1 MVLQHKRAWL
11 IWAIAAGF
19 YSYGF
24 FHRVAPSVIVD
35 DLMLAFAL
43 DATLLGTLSATYF
56 YTYAALQVPL
66 GILIDRYGARAI
78 LTGGAVTAALGGILF
93 AMATGLWSA
102 LIGRALI
109 GGGVAVGYI
118 GTLKLVGAWFPL
130 QRFGLLAGLT
140 LAAGT
145 AGAIGAQVPLS
156 LVVASFGWR
165 PTLLVVGLAGLALAV
180 LVVTVVRD
188 RPPVPQAKAAT
199 AAGAA
204 LSGATTTRP
213 TATPNLG
220 LVAILA
226 RPETWLLI
234 AVTGLTGAPILAFAG
249 LWGVPYFVQV
259 HGLERTA
266 AATLT
271 SLMLVAWAIGGPALG
286 ALADRVGNR
295 ARLILVVAG
304 SNALLWLPFALYPTL
319 PLTIALPL
327 MLALGLG
334 GGAMII
340 AFAIVR
346 TVFGTAS
353 SGRAFGIVNTSVLLF
368 GAAGQTVFG
377 ILLDWRWTG
386 GMVAGK
392 RVYDASAYA
401 AGFFVF
407 SLAAAVVVAA
417 AIALARVETQH
428 NRVGSP

>member
-1 MVLQHKRAWL
+1 VVLQHKRAWL

-43 DATLLGTLSATYF
+43 DATLLGTLSAAYF

-66 GILIDRYGARAI
+66 GILIDRYGARAM
-78 LTGGAVTAALGGILF
+78 LAAGAVTAALGGILF

-102 LIGRALI
+102 LIARAMI

-145 AGAIGAQVPLS
+145 AGAIGAQVPLA

-165 PTLLVVGLAGLALAV
+165 PTLLAVGLAGLALAA

-188 RPPVPQAKAAT
+188 RPPVPQAEAAT
-199 AAGAA
+199 TAGAA
-204 LSGATTTRP
+204 LS
-213 TATPNLG
+213 ATPTGRPAATPGLG
-220 LVAILA
+220 LLPILA
-226 RPETWLLI
+226 RPETWLLVT
-234 AVTGLTGAPILAFAG
+234 VTGLTGAPILAFAG

-286 ALADRVGNR
+286 AVADRVGNR
-295 ARLILVVAG
+295 ARLIFVIAG
-304 SNALLWLPFALYPTL
+304 SNTLLWLPFALYPTL
-319 PLTIALPL
+319 PLALALPL

-346 TVFGTAS
+346 TVFGTAAA
-353 SGRAFGIVNTSVLLF
+353 GLAFGIVNTSVLLF
-368 GAAGQTVFG
+368 GAAAQTVFG

-392 RVYDASAYA
+392 RVYEASAYA
-401 AGFFVF
+401 AGFMVF
-407 SLAAAVVVAA
+407 SVAAATVVAA
-417 AIALARVETQH
+417 AIALARVESQH
-428 NRVGSP
+428 NRMRSP